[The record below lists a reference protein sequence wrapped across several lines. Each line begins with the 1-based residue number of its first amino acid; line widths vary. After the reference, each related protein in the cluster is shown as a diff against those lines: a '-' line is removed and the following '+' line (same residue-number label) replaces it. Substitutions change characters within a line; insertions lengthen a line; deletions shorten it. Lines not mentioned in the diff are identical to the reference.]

1 MEVAVI
7 TGASMGLGE
16 EFAHQLA
23 ARGVNLYLTARSIDL
38 LDHQAQLL
46 NTRYNITAQT
56 FRCDLAQPGAAGLV
70 AADLKARGLHPS
82 WLINNA
88 GFGDAGTFALMEPG
102 RITGTLMVN
111 MVALTELT
119 RLLVPMMKSGDRI
132 INISST
138 ASFQPVPFFSVY
150 AATKAYVTSFT
161 EGLHEELLPLGIRV
175 LCLCPGPTATNF
187 GKNNGLDAQVF
198 ARGQTA
204 ADVVRMGLSAS
215 DANRA
220 LCVTQRRLAI
230 AAQRAVPR
238 AVVRKAAAAIARRM
252 KTAE

>member
-46 NTRYNITAQT
+46 NTRYNITAHT
-56 FRCDLAQPGAAGLV
+56 FRCDLSQPGAAMQV
-70 AADLKARGLHPS
+70 AEDLRSRGMRPS
-82 WLINNA
+82 WLVNNA
-88 GFGDAGTFALMEPG
+88 GFGDAGTFALMEAG
-102 RITGTLMVN
+102 RIGGTLMVN
-111 MVALTELT
+111 VVALTELT
-119 RLLVPMMKSGDRI
+119 RLLLPMMKSGDRI

-161 EGLHEELLPLGIRV
+161 EGLHEELLDQGIRV

-187 GKNNGLDAQVF
+187 GRNNGLDAKVF
-198 ARGQTA
+198 EKGQTA
-204 ADVVRMGLSAS
+204 AEVVRMGLAAS